1 MANLTVDLGDVE
13 QSVDTVLRKANSLPL
28 EARYDARD
36 ELVLLSKAA
45 K

>member
-1 MANLTVDLGDVE
+1 MANVTVDLDGIE
-13 QSVDTVLRKANSLPL
+13 QSIDAVLRQANSALL

-45 K
+45 E

>member
-1 MANLTVDLGDVE
+1 MANVTVDLDDVE
-13 QSVDTVLRKANSLPL
+13 RSIDTVLRKANSAPL